1 MGDNMQTHGKVLILC
16 LCFIVNKMAGF
27 RSFPSLHKFFF
38 PLSLSL
44 CFRQTFVNGQL
55 RLEGKQEEGKGKCP
69 FDPFQRY
76 SSLMVGKCLSQV
88 YCQRE
93 QSREILLNVQSAP
106 TEEISLG
113 DNLCSNLNLP
123 QDPNTKC
130 IAIVTRYLWDCDLL
144 TPL

>member
-1 MGDNMQTHGKVLILC
+1 MGDNMQSHGTVLILC
-16 LCFIVNKMAGF
+16 LCFTVNKMAGF

-113 DNLCSNLNLP
+113 DNSCANFDSP
-123 QDPNTKC
+123 QDPSTQC
-130 IAIVTRYLWDCDLL
+130 IAVVTQYL
-144 TPL
+144 